1 MRIEISAIDSC
12 PEKCD
17 LECGWKR
24 CLLPIHNLVLEPV
37 SRLSG
42 IYTLTQSAA
51 LMIVTALVFR
61 ELARKN
67 ENHVACCHEGWREK
81 WNKGGGSMYK
91 VTFTPSLTQ
100 LVRYPSL
107 MCRKKWGW
115 RRWQTFARDTL
126 LRGQKPMHTF
136 QEDLNV
142 QDQS

>member
-1 MRIEISAIDSC
+1 
-12 PEKCD
+12 
-17 LECGWKR
+17 
-24 CLLPIHNLVLEPV
+24 
-37 SRLSG
+37 
-42 IYTLTQSAA
+42 
-51 LMIVTALVFR
+51 
-61 ELARKN
+61 
-67 ENHVACCHEGWREK
+67 
-81 WNKGGGSMYK
+81 MYK

-107 MCRKKWGW
+107 MWRKKWGW